1 MIYRKSVK
9 HPPFLTVIL
18 VTYLCLVTTYPKMK
32 LCRTDAGSFTLQ
44 KKFDWLLS
52 FIVGTISPMFYQE
65 LDFNGF

>member
-1 MIYRKSVK
+1 MPCHYISKDE
-9 HPPFLTVIL
+9 I
-18 VTYLCLVTTYPKMK
+18 MN
-32 LCRTDAGSFTLQ
+32 DAGSFTLQ